1 MSNGVV
7 ANVSLG
13 MLVATGILLLLVGV
27 IAGWVAARKRM
38 ARKVARVSRR
48 VLELLNALPQAA
60 LLTDAES
67 NINAQN
73 ARAGQVLKEFSRQN
87 GLPMAIDAAVVRVSR
102 TRVAEMLEIPYPG
115 SPARRFHVLVEPLF
129 DGDGV
134 KETLVLFSD
143 SITHTTRADVYQ
155 RLTSTIAHELR
166 TPLTAILGH
175 VEILNSCRIDEET
188 LWRRSLGFV
197 SSETERLARLVEDL
211 LSLSRLDRAPLY
223 LQPMNLRLAAEE
235 AISALYALAEQNRV
249 ALVLQAPAS
258 LPRIQADADRIRQ
271 VFLNLLEN
279 AIKYAPASTVTVQLG
294 VEKEIVLVQVSD
306 TGPGIPAEEVA
317 HIFEPLYR
325 SERTAAGVRGTG
337 LGLTIVQTILAQH
350 NAPIQ
355 VQSAPGEGT
364 TFSFSL
370 PVDRSGEAAPI

>member
-1 MSNGVV
+1 MAEGVV
-7 ANVSLG
+7 ANISLG
-13 MLVATGILLLLVGV
+13 ALVAAGILLLVAGSV
-27 IAGWVAARKRM
+27 TGWVAAHRRMRRKIAFTVQR
-38 ARKVARVSRR
+38 VA
-48 VLELLNALPQAA
+48 ELLNALPQAA
-60 LLTDAES
+60 LLVDTES
-67 NINAQN
+67 KIRAQN
-73 ARAGQVLKEFSRQN
+73 ARAGQLLKEFGQN
-87 GLPMAIDAAVVRVSR
+87 GLPMALDAAVVRMSR
-102 TRVAEMLEIPYPG
+102 SRVAEMLEIPLPG
-115 SPARRFHVLVEPLF
+115 SSARRLQVLVAPIL

-134 KETLVLFSD
+134 KEALVLFSD
-143 SITHTTRADVYQ
+143 PVANPARADVYQ

-175 VEILNSCRIDEET
+175 VEILNSCRMDEEP

-211 LSLSRLDRAPLY
+211 LSLSRLDRAPLF

-235 AISALYALAEQNRV
+235 AISGLYALAEQNHV

-279 AIKYAPASTVTVQLG
+279 AIKYAPDSVVTVQLT
-294 VEKEIVLVQVSD
+294 VERDVILVEVGD
-306 TGPGIPAEEVA
+306 TGPGIPPDDLA

-350 NAPIQ
+350 NAPIRVHSTLGQ
-355 VQSAPGEGT
+355 GT
-364 TFSFSL
+364 SFSFSL
-370 PVDRSGEAAPI
+370 PVDRSGEIPAD